1 MEEYMEE
8 TKKRPRRTFTEEFK
22 KQMVELYNA
31 GKPRAEIVKEYGWT
45 VKKTCRGRAARKRF
59 AGRKGGIWRRKG
71 KLRNKTDKNISRRK
85 RNHNVQKENQPSD
98 ERTWLGK
105 CLWHTEIHETRHKIS
120 GNKQSWR
127 FESARPKFQRL
138 EQKGSHRF
146 RERLLTMRLR
156 NPFTRL

>member
-59 AGRKGGIWRRKG
+59 AGRKGGI
-71 KLRNKTDKNISRRK
+71 
-85 RNHNVQKENQPSD
+85 
-98 ERTWLGK
+98 
-105 CLWHTEIHETRHKIS
+105 
-120 GNKQSWR
+120 
-127 FESARPKFQRL
+127 
-138 EQKGSHRF
+138 
-146 RERLLTMRLR
+146 
-156 NPFTRL
+156 